1 VTSGRWVLLFGLV
14 GWAFGFVQMAW
25 AGLDCGMPILGG
37 GTCVGLSG
45 ADVLR
50 YVLGGTV
57 TVPLPGVAGGVIVG
71 VDPRAALYAIPTA
84 LIGAALLLG
93 VALWRRAT
101 SRTLPIWT
109 ALWLLA
115 ASGFAIL
122 AQSSVRAVVA
132 DAPAL
137 GLPAGAWQG
146 AAGIYVTL
154 VSLILVLAGLT
165 MRWLS
170 PLVARAHQLQPA

>member
-1 VTSGRWVLLFGLV
+1 
-14 GWAFGFVQMAW
+14 M
-25 AGLDCGMPILGG
+25 
-37 GTCVGLSG
+37 
-45 ADVLR
+45 
-50 YVLGGTV
+50 LGGTV
-57 TVPLPGVAGGVIVG
+57 AIPLPGSSGGVIVG

-84 LIGAALLLG
+84 LIGAALLLAI
-93 VALWRRAT
+93 ALWRRAT
-101 SRTLPIWT
+101 SPAIPIWT

-122 AQSSVRAVVA
+122 AQWGVREVVA

-154 VSLILVLAGLT
+154 ASLVLVLAGLA

-170 PLVARAHQLQPA
+170 PHVSRAHQLQPA